1 MFDNE
6 AHFSTKYAEHLSFF
20 FFFFSLFFFGEEFIW
35 RNKKFWLMADCF
47 PSRLW
52 TWK

>member
-6 AHFSTKYAEHLSFF
+6 AHFSAKYAEHLS
-20 FFFFSLFFFGEEFIW
+20 SGFFFGEEFIW

-52 TWK
+52 TWR

>member
-20 FFFFSLFFFGEEFIW
+20 FFSHCFFLVKNSFGGTRSFG
-35 RNKKFWLMADCF
+35 
-47 PSRLW
+47 
-52 TWK
+52 